1 MALFGQN
8 KKEWNKI
15 YEDDFALSILSV
27 KQWDLK
33 AEKEFGDL
41 KVFRRVN
48 RHHKTFHNHRR
59 PC

>member
-15 YEDDFALSILSV
+15 YEDDFVLLILSV

-33 AEKEFGDL
+33 AEKEFGGL
-41 KVFRRVN
+41 KFSG
-48 RHHKTFHNHRR
+48 
-59 PC
+59 